1 MPGKPG
7 TLGNPGTP
15 GPLGPPQP
23 LTVTP
28 AATAVLAMVLTEGPL
43 SRVDLARRLG
53 ISSAAVTKAARPFL
67 DDGYLHELESERTA
81 PGAGRPVS
89 PLAITPDRELIAGV
103 KVTADAVIGVI
114 CDLKAQIRSSA
125 HRPLS
130 DCEPRTVLAAVT
142 ALVTELLDAE
152 PETRAKTRLLGL
164 AVSGDV
170 DQAAGVVRLSPLLGW
185 ENVDLAGPVGA
196 ATGLAVVVENDVNA
210 LTLAEHWFGDGAGT
224 DDFTLVTVGAGIGCG
239 IVTGGRLLS
248 GAYGVAGEVG
258 HVCVDTA
265 GPLCHCGARGC
276 VEAIAATE
284 AIAGRARQLTGRA
297 ELTFT
302 EAAELARSGSAAV
315 RALFA
320 EAGTAIGLG
329 ISAVV
334 NLIGPERIV
343 VSGEGLDA
351 YDLFET
357 EIREAYA
364 AHAFGAAARCPLTIR
379 PLPFEQWARG
389 AASVGIRTLFAPARR

>member
-1 MPGKPG
+1 MSPRRS
-7 TLGNPGTP
+7 TP
-15 GPLGPPQP
+15 PEPLAA
-23 LTVTP
+23 TP

-67 DDGYLHELESERTA
+67 DDGYLHELDSERTA

-89 PLAITPDRELIAGV
+89 PLAITPDREFVAGV
-103 KVTADAVIGVI
+103 KVTAEEVIGVV
-114 CDLKAQIRSSA
+114 CDLKAQIRASA
-125 HRPLS
+125 HRSLR
-130 DCEPRTVLAAVT
+130 DCEPGTVLDAVT
-142 ALVTELLDAE
+142 ALVGELLDAD
-152 PETRAKTRLLGL
+152 PRVRAKTRLMGL

-170 DQAAGVVRLSPLLGW
+170 DPVGGLVRLSPLLGW
-185 ENVDLAGPVGA
+185 QDVDLAGPVGE

-210 LTLAEHWFGDGAGT
+210 LTVAEHWFGEGVGT

-239 IVTGGRLLS
+239 IVANGRLLS

-258 HVCVDTA
+258 HVCVDA
-265 GPLCHCGARGC
+265 SGPACHCGARGC

-284 AIAGRARQLTGRA
+284 AIVSRAREVTGRGG
-297 ELTFT
+297 LTFA
-302 EAAELARSGSAAV
+302 EAAELARSGTAEV

-329 ISAVV
+329 IAAVV

-351 YDLFET
+351 YDLFEA

-364 AHAFGAAARCPLTIR
+364 THAFGAAARCPLTIR
-379 PLPFEQWARG
+379 PLPFEAWARG
-389 AASVGIRTLFAPARR
+389 AAAVGIRMLFAPARR

>member
-1 MPGKPG
+1 MSP
-7 TLGNPGTP
+7 NRS
-15 GPLGPPQP
+15 PQP
-23 LTVTP
+23 LAATP

-67 DDGYLHELESERTA
+67 DDGYLHELDSERTA

-89 PLAITPDRELIAGV
+89 PLAITPDREFVLGM
-103 KVTADAVIGVI
+103 KVTADEVIGVV
-114 CDLKAQIRSSA
+114 CDLKARIRTSA
-125 HRPLS
+125 HRSLP
-130 DCEPRTVLAAVT
+130 DCEPATVLDTLTVLAG
-142 ALVTELLDAE
+142 ELLDSDSRV
-152 PETRAKTRLLGL
+152 RAKTRCLGL

-170 DQAAGVVRLSPLLGW
+170 DQAEGLVRLSPLLGW
-185 ENVDLAGPVGA
+185 ENVDLAGPVGE
-196 ATGLAVVVENDVNA
+196 ATGLAVVVQNDVKA
-210 LTLAEHWFGDGAGT
+210 LTVAEHWFGEGVGT

-258 HVCVDTA
+258 HICVDA
-265 GPLCHCGARGC
+265 SGPVCHCGARGC

-284 AIAGRARQLTGRA
+284 AIVGRARQLTGRGD
-297 ELTFT
+297 LTFT
-302 EAAELARSGSAAV
+302 EAAELARSGSAGSEEV
-315 RALFA
+315 RALFS

-329 ISAVV
+329 ITAVV

-364 AHAFGAAARCPLTIR
+364 THAFGAAARAPLTIR
-379 PLPFEQWARG
+379 PLPFEEWARG
-389 AASVGIRTLFAPARR
+389 AAAVGIQSLFAPARR